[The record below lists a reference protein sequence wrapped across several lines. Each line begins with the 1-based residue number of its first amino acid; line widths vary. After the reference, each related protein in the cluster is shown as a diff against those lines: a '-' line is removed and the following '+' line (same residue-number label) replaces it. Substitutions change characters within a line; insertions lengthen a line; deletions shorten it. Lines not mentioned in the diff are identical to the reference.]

1 MVQQAVEGIP
11 VAVKHTIAQ
20 IDRDA
25 RSCCSDRVRE
35 LLYDLELEQETIITT
50 VIESETRWK
59 QSQQSGLYKQVL
71 RDGIELILPEG
82 GRTR

>member
-1 MVQQAVEGIP
+1 M
-11 VAVKHTIAQ
+11 
-20 IDRDA
+20 
-25 RSCCSDRVRE
+25 RE

-50 VIESETRWK
+50 VIESKTRWK